1 MKLAFQRAA
10 LQFAV
15 VLAMAPIGARAE
27 GEPSMENPC
36 EMTVLKQRCEIALDI
51 DRDGRMNRAVL
62 VRHPTGP
69 SADLSIYLAA
79 GDDKIDPARK
89 PAISREDLAS
99 GAVMQLGAS
108 GRGSLT
114 VGYGCG
120 GCSDDVETTLTIV
133 HRGGDFWVAGF
144 TYDWETRDYGAGR
157 CDINL
162 LTGKGVKS
170 RGLAKSK
177 LINAKFTAVR
187 LAEWSAEKH
196 LKPAFE
202 IDCVSFVAPDT
213 GRQ

>member
-10 LQFAV
+10 LKFAV

-144 TYDWETRDYGAGR
+144 ICDWETRLRCRKMRYQLADRKRRQVARARQKQADQRKVYRRPACGVVGR
-157 CDINL
+157 ETPKAC
-162 LTGKGVKS
+162 
-170 RGLAKSK
+170 
-177 LINAKFTAVR
+177 F
-187 LAEWSAEKH
+187 
-196 LKPAFE
+196 
-202 IDCVSFVAPDT
+202 
-213 GRQ
+213 